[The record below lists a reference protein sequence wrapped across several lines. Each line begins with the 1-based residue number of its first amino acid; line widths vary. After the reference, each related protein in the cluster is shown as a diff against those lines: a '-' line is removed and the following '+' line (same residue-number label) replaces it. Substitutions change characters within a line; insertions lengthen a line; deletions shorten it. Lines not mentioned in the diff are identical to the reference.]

1 VLDMAAKINEVI
13 SGTWIHCSDEDLAPF
28 FNVVGKLTFSSI
40 ISTASFFYISV
51 LCVINVCSKA

>member
-40 ISTASFFYISV
+40 ISTASFFI
-51 LCVINVCSKA
+51 